1 MGKSFSKEKRNYGEK
16 SERST
21 SSDFKRRRN
30 QIKEE
35 HAHDEDHSDYKIHGF
50 NRNKS
55 RY

>member
-16 SERST
+16 NERST

-35 HAHDEDHSDYKIHGF
+35 HARDEEHSDYKIHGF